1 MPNDWRAMFMENVPK
16 SVFQL
21 RGRMHPVSTL
31 GKVELATC
39 LTRKLFRGQWTLSAL
54 SLRLAAPAM
63 SLYPCDMPPLGTD
76 ERFMRAALREARKG
90 LSHTSPNPAVG
101 AVLVKGGRIL
111 ARGHHRQAGRPHA
124 EIECLARFKKG
135 VPPGSTL
142 FVTLEPCSTRG
153 RTGSCTEAIICSGT
167 KNIVIGAIDPNPR
180 HEGRGLE
187 LLRRAGIAVRS
198 GVLADEC
205 AALNEAFNKWIVTGR
220 PFVIAKCG
228 MSLDGR
234 LTRRPGEPR
243 WITDTAARRNA
254 HQLRATVDAILIGA
268 ETLRQDNPRLTVRGV
283 RGVRQP
289 WRIVLTR
296 SGKLPR
302 DARLF
307 RDRTAERTLVYKKK
321 SLEAVLDDL
330 GRKNVTSVLIE
341 GGGDV
346 LGEALDR
353 RLIDKVQIYLGPR
366 LTGGPVVAFGGN
378 GASAT
383 ANATK
388 LKRVSF
394 RRTGQCVCVT
404 GYFRKIGE

>member
-1 MPNDWRAMFMENVPK
+1 
-16 SVFQL
+16 
-21 RGRMHPVSTL
+21 
-31 GKVELATC
+31 
-39 LTRKLFRGQWTLSAL
+39 
-54 SLRLAAPAM
+54 
-63 SLYPCDMPPLGTD
+63 
-76 ERFMRAALREARKG
+76 MRAALREARKG
-90 LSHTSPNPAVG
+90 LGHTSPNPAVG
-101 AVLVKGGRIL
+101 AVLVSGGKIV
-111 ARGHHRQAGRPHA
+111 ARGHHRQAGKPHA
-124 EIECLARFKKG
+124 EIECLACFKKG
-135 VPPGSTL
+135 VPAGSVL

-153 RTGSCTEAIICSGT
+153 RTGPCTEAIIRSGI
-167 KNIVIGAIDPNPR
+167 KSIVIGATDPNPR
-180 HEGRGLE
+180 HQGRGLE
-187 LLRRAGIAVRS
+187 LLRRAGIEVRS
-198 GVLADEC
+198 GVLADKC
-205 AALNEAFNKWIVTGR
+205 AAVNEAFNKWIVTGR

-234 LTRRPGEPR
+234 LTRRQGEPR
-243 WITDTAARRNA
+243 WITDTAARRDA

-283 RGVRQP
+283 HGVKQP

-302 DARLF
+302 EARLF

-353 RLIDKVQIYLGPR
+353 RLIDKVQIYLGPI

-383 ANATK
+383 ANAAK
-388 LKRVSF
+388 LERVSF
-394 RRTGQCVCVT
+394 ERIDQCVCVT
-404 GYFRKIGE
+404 GYFRKIRE

>member
-1 MPNDWRAMFMENVPK
+1 
-16 SVFQL
+16 
-21 RGRMHPVSTL
+21 
-31 GKVELATC
+31 
-39 LTRKLFRGQWTLSAL
+39 
-54 SLRLAAPAM
+54 
-63 SLYPCDMPPLGTD
+63 
-76 ERFMRAALREARKG
+76 MRAALREARQG
-90 LSHTSPNPAVG
+90 LGHTSPNPAVG
-101 AVLVKGGRIL
+101 AVLVSDGKIV
-111 ARGHHRQAGRPHA
+111 ARGHHRQAGKPHA

-142 FVTLEPCSTRG
+142 FVTLEPCSSQG
-153 RTGSCTEAIICSGT
+153 RTGPCTEAISRSGI
-167 KNIVIGAIDPNPR
+167 KSVVVGAIDLNPK

-187 LLRRAGIAVRS
+187 LLRRAGIEVRS
-198 GVLADEC
+198 GVLVNEC
-205 AALNEAFNKWIVTGR
+205 TALNEAFNKWIVTGR

-234 LTRRPGEPR
+234 LTRRSGEPH
-243 WITDTAARRNA
+243 WITDAAARRDA

-283 RGVRQP
+283 PGAKQP

-307 RDRTAERTLVYKKK
+307 RDRRADRTLVYKKK
-321 SLEAVLDDL
+321 SLEAILDDL
-330 GRKNVTSVLIE
+330 GKKNVTSVLIE

-346 LGEALDR
+346 LGQALDR
-353 RLIDKVQIYLGPR
+353 RLIDKVQIYLGPI

-378 GASAT
+378 GANAT
-383 ANATK
+383 ANAAR
-388 LKRVSF
+388 LQRVSF
-394 RRTGQCVCVT
+394 AQIGQCVRVT

>member
-1 MPNDWRAMFMENVPK
+1 MP
-16 SVFQL
+16 
-21 RGRMHPVSTL
+21 
-31 GKVELATC
+31 
-39 LTRKLFRGQWTLSAL
+39 
-54 SLRLAAPAM
+54 
-63 SLYPCDMPPLGTD
+63 LYPCDMPPLGRD
-76 ERFMRAALREARKG
+76 ERFMRAGLREARKG
-90 LSHTSPNPAVG
+90 LGRASPNPAVG
-101 AVLVKGGRIL
+101 AVLVKGGKIV

-124 EIECLARFKKG
+124 ELECLARFKKG
-135 VPPGSTL
+135 VPRGSTL

-153 RTGSCTEAIICSGT
+153 RTGPCTEAIIRSGI
-167 KNIVIGAIDPNPR
+167 KSIVIGAIDPNPR
-180 HEGRGLE
+180 HQGRGLE
-187 LLRRAGIAVRS
+187 LLRRAGIEVRS
-198 GVLADEC
+198 GLLADEC
-205 AALNEAFNKWIVTGR
+205 ATLNEAFNKWIVTGR

-234 LTRRPGEPR
+234 LTRRLGEPH
-243 WITDTAARRNA
+243 WITDAAARRDA

-283 RGVRQP
+283 RGAKQP

-307 RDRTAERTLVYKKK
+307 RDRRAERTLVYKNK
-321 SLEAVLDDL
+321 SLEAILDDL
-330 GRKNVTSVLIE
+330 GKKNVTSVLIE

-353 RLIDKVQIYLGPR
+353 RLIDKVQIYLGPI

-378 GASAT
+378 GADAT
-383 ANATK
+383 ANAAK
-388 LKRVSF
+388 LERVSF
-394 RRTGQCVCVT
+394 AQIGQCVRVT